1 MDPFAFLAEAYEAW
15 YETPLG
21 AYVIAEEERALKGLL
36 PPGESLL
43 EVGAGTGYWLRRLP
57 YPRRVGVEPSEAM
70 LAVGRRRAPEATWV
84 RAWGEAL
91 PFSGESF
98 DVVLLF
104 TTLEFVEDVERVL
117 LEARRV
123 LRPGGALVV
132 GVLEALSPW
141 AALYRRLGEKGVLPW
156 ARARFLARVVVAGDP
171 TLQLL
176 EVIPAAKKALER
188 AGLSLRDVDVIEVNE
203 AFASVVLAFLRELG
217 ADPEKVN
224 PNGGA
229 IAHGHPLGATGAVL
243 MTKLLYELE
252 RTGGE
257 FGLQVMC
264 IGHGQATATVI
275 QRL

>member
-1 MDPFAFLAEAYEAW
+1 MDPFASLAEAYEAW
-15 YETPLG
+15 YGTPLG

-57 YPRRVGVEPSEAM
+57 YPQKVGVEPSEAM

-91 PFSGESF
+91 PFPGESF

-132 GVLEALSPW
+132 GVLGPSPP
-141 AALYRRLGEKGVLPW
+141 GP
-156 ARARFLARVVVAGDP
+156 P
-171 TLQLL
+171 
-176 EVIPAAKKALER
+176 
-188 AGLSLRDVDVIEVNE
+188 S
-203 AFASVVLAFLRELG
+203 
-217 ADPEKVN
+217 
-224 PNGGA
+224 
-229 IAHGHPLGATGAVL
+229 
-243 MTKLLYELE
+243 
-252 RTGGE
+252 TGGL
-257 FGLQVMC
+257 GKRASSP
-264 IGHGQATATVI
+264 GPRPASSPGRT
-275 QRL
+275 

>member
-1 MDPFAFLAEAYEAW
+1 MDPLAFLAEAYEAW

-156 ARARFLARVVVAGDP
+156 ARARFLARED
-171 TLQLL
+171 L
-176 EVIPAAKKALER
+176 KALLGPPEAEGEAVFLAPEANPPYEEADQAGRR
-188 AGLSLRDVDVIEVNE
+188 AGNRPALY
-203 AFASVVLAFLRELG
+203 LG
-217 ADPEKVN
+217 
-224 PNGGA
+224 
-229 IAHGHPLGATGAVL
+229 
-243 MTKLLYELE
+243 
-252 RTGGE
+252 RW
-257 FGLQVMC
+257 
-264 IGHGQATATVI
+264 
-275 QRL
+275 R

>member
-1 MDPFAFLAEAYEAW
+1 MCALLDQGRFSAQILPLEGLDAEGRPFLLTRDEGVRPDVDYE
-15 YETPLG
+15 
-21 AYVIAEEERALKGLL
+21 K
-36 PPGESLL
+36 
-43 EVGAGTGYWLRRLP
+43 
-57 YPRRVGVEPSEAM
+57 M
-70 LAVGRRRAPEATWV
+70 LA
-84 RAWGEAL
+84 
-91 PFSGESF
+91 
-98 DVVLLF
+98 
-104 TTLEFVEDVERVL
+104 
-117 LEARRV
+117 
-123 LRPGGALVV
+123 LRPAFREDGVVTAGNSSQISDGA
-132 GVLEALSPW
+132 
-141 AALYRRLGEKGVLPW
+141 AALLLGDREKALALGLRP
-156 ARARFLARVVVAGDP
+156 RARFLARVVVAGDP
-171 TLQLL
+171 TIQLL

-243 MTKLLYELE
+243 MTKLLHELE